1 MDTKQIR
8 DFIKS
13 HEMRYYALTDGYGE
27 NRTYIKKAYKVKF
40 NDQECWVSYDYGN
53 VRILSQDKVKRLVK
67 TMPEVK
73 KQADIFRKRVA
84 DKKRENAEN
93 FRKNMDIA
101 TDFIDRLG
109 WYQLRDMANG
119 NEKGKKFVKMIKWA
133 YASLP
138 KEEQDDGNDSYV
150 EMLERYVR
158 YGTFVSQT
166 LVFTKEQ
173 VVKIQWGERDAIE
186 ITLADGTR
194 FIPVNERFVQLI
206 KLVFGGR
213 GNWHMSR
220 IKWPDSRFDQ
230 DTTDD

>member
-119 NEKGKKFVKMIKWA
+119 NEKGKN
-133 YASLP
+133 S
-138 KEEQDDGNDSYV
+138 
-150 EMLERYVR
+150 
-158 YGTFVSQT
+158 
-166 LVFTKEQ
+166 
-173 VVKIQWGERDAIE
+173 
-186 ITLADGTR
+186 
-194 FIPVNERFVQLI
+194 
-206 KLVFGGR
+206 
-213 GNWHMSR
+213 
-220 IKWPDSRFDQ
+220 
-230 DTTDD
+230 